1 MNRGRGPVYNAE
13 QIKSFEC
20 TSLVINISVFPLEDF
35 KTPTR
40 ILGSKA
46 SADLTGESPHSDSDF
61 HHDIIWDAASPS
73 PNRLGEFS
81 TAAVNISE
89 IVSRIAPKHGRPEVT
104 ESTLQQWLGDSF
116 AIPCTPD
123 VQTPKPRKKSPRW
136 VQSKHNHVD
145 DLLKLAKQFDFNMFC
160 RDEEG
165 ADIHHQKSLELVSED
180 IMNFEMT
187 TVLPV
192 TSINSRSQ
200 DDARN
205 VIVNEPAD
213 EDIDFL
219 FDGPTQRLSGN
230 LTPVPLSQDPLVK
243 PDSGLCGKTPSA
255 GISSNGSVAND
266 KFEDDWE
273 NDDLLDD
280 SLVFE
285 MTQNPQKF
293 ISPKY
298 CSTQK
303 PPGGD
308 TAHSKLALST
318 VKKTNVQRRTSFKL
332 ESNHHTREGTFQTD
346 SHLKM
351 LKKDSLLSQFSS
363 DVNVQVSK
371 TSRSNSQTPHL
382 PASNVLDSKS
392 GTNSALMTTNPSL
405 QKACDTGSAQLA
417 TTGLSDFLD
426 DDLDAIFA
434 SDLAWDDPTDDNLLC
449 EMSEDVENNIQRSE
463 NGTAK
468 QSLPNKRAPLQPAN
482 YQSLPSKVTPKGPSV
497 SSRPAP
503 TVLTGTSTAMQS
515 GWSLIFVLFF
525 IAVARKCTAAE
536 IELKKR
542 QAMERRQQ
550 KLQTQAHNF

>member
-1 MNRGRGPVYNAE
+1 M
-13 QIKSFEC
+13 
-20 TSLVINISVFPLEDF
+20 
-35 KTPTR
+35 
-40 ILGSKA
+40 
-46 SADLTGESPHSDSDF
+46 
-61 HHDIIWDAASPS
+61 
-73 PNRLGEFS
+73 
-81 TAAVNISE
+81 
-89 IVSRIAPKHGRPEVT
+89 
-104 ESTLQQWLGDSF
+104 
-116 AIPCTPD
+116 
-123 VQTPKPRKKSPRW
+123 
-136 VQSKHNHVD
+136 D

-165 ADIHHQKSLELVSED
+165 ADIHHQKSLEFVSED

-255 GISSNGSVAND
+255 GISSNGSTAND

-503 TVLTGTSTAMQS
+503 TVLTGTSVYKTTANAGVTDSFRNTQTKTLLGTTHLQKGSSFLMS
-515 GWSLIFVLFF
+515 PPAVLTTLSFQNPH
-525 IAVARKCTAAE
+525 RKHFNF
-536 IELKKR
+536 KKPNIPTD
-542 QAMERRQQ
+542 
-550 KLQTQAHNF
+550 KGKCSSKHS